1 MRHGSL
7 KTDLSVLAI
16 VLLVI
21 AVSLVFPDTMKSIR
35 YYFLGLSMLLIGIP
49 HGAIDH
55 IISSRL
61 FNLRGK
67 LSDQLKFYIPYL
79 LLMLA
84 MALIWIVSGL
94 AGFIIFALITMYHFG
109 QADLEHLKMPG
120 GNRWLLTISR
130 GLMILSLIIFVNISY
145 TFPIIQQATGLD
157 IFNSEWLLKNSAL
170 LGTFLAIQHP
180 ILLLITMHQF
190 RTEQE
195 YFWWYPVLDS
205 LVILILFSS
214 SDPIVG
220 FSVYFALWHSMGHF
234 LEMKKFF
241 KDIGESL
248 SLWKFYKLAAP
259 FTLISL
265 VGLALIYLL
274 NEALGMEEQM
284 LTLLFILISVL
295 TLPHVLVVQKMLNTK
310 I

>member
-16 VLLVI
+16 VLLVT
-21 AVSLVFPDTMKSIR
+21 ASSLAFPETLISLR
-35 YYFLGLSMLLIGIP
+35 YYFLGFSMLLIGIP

-55 IISSRL
+55 IVSSRL
-61 FNLRGK
+61 YNLEGK

-84 MALIWIVSGL
+84 MALIWILSGL
-94 AGFIIFALITMYHFG
+94 AGFIIFVLITMYHFG
-109 QADLEHLKMPG
+109 QADLEHLKMPDG
-120 GNRWLLTISR
+120 TRWVLTISR
-130 GLMILSLIIFVNISY
+130 GIMILSLIIFVNISY
-145 TFPIIQQATGLD
+145 TFPIIQQATGLHIID
-157 IFNSEWLLKNSAL
+157 INWLLKNSTI
-170 LGTFLAIQHP
+170 LGIFLALQHP
-180 ILLLITMHQF
+180 AILLIPMYRI
-190 RTEQE
+190 RTDQD
-195 YFWWYPVLDS
+195 YSWWYPVADS
-205 LVILILFSS
+205 LVILALFALN
-214 SDPIVG
+214 DPIVG

-241 KDIGESL
+241 RNIGESL

-265 VGLALIYLL
+265 AGLAFIYVL

-284 LTLLFILISVL
+284 VTLLFILISVL
-295 TLPHVLVVQKMLNTK
+295 TLPHVMVVQKMLNTK
-310 I
+310 S